1 VATPRPSRLCVMW
14 RRRVRSGDSFR
25 FDDISPWYS
34 CLFVE
39 QSKSLSRVC
48 TIDEGQVV
56 ECVCVC
62 VCV

>member
-25 FDDISPWYS
+25 FDDISPWHS

-39 QSKSLSRVC
+39 PTVELSRSLSRVC
-48 TIDEGQVV
+48 MHAQLMRGK
-56 ECVCVC
+56 
-62 VCV
+62 